1 MLYDQLTGHEQ
12 KMQTVNLADA
22 KTRLSEL
29 VTKAEAGETVR
40 ITRRGKLVAQ
50 IVPVPSKPRPID
62 LAALQAASSA
72 IRPQPESAG
81 DFMRRMRDD
90 ERF

>member
-1 MLYDQLTGHEQ
+1 MR
-12 KMQTVNLADA
+12 TVNLADA

-29 VTKAEAGETVR
+29 VNQAEAGETVC

-50 IVPVPSKPRPID
+50 IVPAPSKPKPMD
-62 LAALQAASSA
+62 LAALQKVSSA

-81 DFMRRMRDD
+81 DFIRRMRDD
-90 ERF
+90 ERY

>member
-1 MLYDQLTGHEQ
+1 
-12 KMQTVNLADA
+12 MQTVNLADA

-29 VTKAEAGETVR
+29 VNKAEAGETVC

-62 LAALQAASSA
+62 LAALQAA
-72 IRPQPESAG
+72 
-81 DFMRRMRDD
+81 
-90 ERF
+90 

>member
-1 MLYDQLTGHEQ
+1 
-12 KMQTVNLADA
+12 MQTVNLADA

-90 ERF
+90 ERY